1 MIRLSII
8 IKYYLYSFLL
18 LDALSGFMRIYSGIT
33 NPLFNIG
40 YWVRGPILVLLFFY
54 YLVKLKNKKLF
65 IDEILAM
72 MIFAY
77 FIFNLILNYTIM
89 PSTRM
94 IIENIPY
101 ILRQQFLIFLL
112 VYLRNRFIFSETLI
126 KKVVMINFSIL
137 TLNLMIG
144 YFLGFGLESYRFSGT
159 SKGMFQGGNPVSI
172 LNLVFFTFFL
182 MDGALRKKL
191 IPIAL
196 TFFNGFVIASKS
208 IFGFVIPIFFALKRR
223 YLSLNKIIFYNIFA
237 IIIIFSFDYMTN
249 KAVELYEERFGL
261 NITKSIAAAERVGGL
276 YDNKTLNNVASINF
290 RRYASMNIQMEESL
304 DGFNSTFF
312 GISLAGQ
319 NIFWEK
325 RGEFIFRHASMDFF
339 DFFFK
344 YGIVGTILFV
354 LILFKN
360 YRLYVSKIFNRDGLV
375 FTLFFLYAFFG
386 GHVIDSVTSGSLF
399 FFFLGKISG
408 NNNQDG
414 LIINKD

>member
-1 MIRLSII
+1 MIRLSVII
-8 IKYYLYSFLL
+8 TYYLYFFLL
-18 LDALSGFMRIYSGIT
+18 IDAFSGFIRIYSGIT
-33 NPLFNIG
+33 NPIFNIG
-40 YWVRGPILVLLFFY
+40 YWVRGPILVLLLYY
-54 YLVKLKNKKLF
+54 YLIQLKKRKLF
-65 IDEILAM
+65 IDEFLALI
-72 MIFAY
+72 IFAY
-77 FIFNLILNYTIM
+77 FIFNLFLNYTIM
-89 PSTRM
+89 PSSRM

-112 VYLRNRFIFSETLI
+112 VYIRNRLTFSDALV
-126 KKVVMINFSIL
+126 KKVIMINFSVL
-137 TLNLMIG
+137 TLNLVIG

-182 MDGALRKKL
+182 MDGALRKKF
-191 IPIAL
+191 IPILL

-208 IFGFVIPIFFALKRR
+208 IFGFIIPIFFALKRR
-223 YLSLNKIIFYNIFA
+223 YLSLNKIIFYNILA
-237 IIIIFSFDYMTN
+237 IIILFSFDYMSN
-249 KAVELYEERFGL
+249 KAVELYEKRFGL
-261 NITKSIAAAERVGGL
+261 NISKSIAAAERVGGL
-276 YDNKTLNNVASINF
+276 YDNQTLNNVASINF
-290 RRYASMNIQMEESL
+290 RRYASMNIQMEESWK
-304 DGFNSTFF
+304 GFNSTIF

-344 YGIVGTILFV
+344 YGIIGTVLFTM
-354 LILFKN
+354 ILFKN
-360 YRLYVSKIFNRDGLV
+360 YNLYISKIFSRDGLV

-408 NNNQDG
+408 KNNQNDS
-414 LIINKD
+414 N

>member
-1 MIRLSII
+1 MIRLSVI
-8 IKYYLYSFLL
+8 IKYYLYFFLL
-18 LDALSGFMRIYSGIT
+18 IDAFSGFIRIYSGIT
-33 NPLFNIG
+33 NPIFNIG
-40 YWVRGPILVLLFFY
+40 YWVRGPILVLLLYY
-54 YLVKLKNKKLF
+54 YLIQLKKRKLF
-65 IDEILAM
+65 IDEFLALI
-72 MIFAY
+72 IFAY
-77 FIFNLILNYTIM
+77 FIFNLFLNYTIL
-89 PSTRM
+89 PSSRM

-112 VYLRNRFIFSETLI
+112 VYIRNRLTFSDALV
-126 KKVVMINFSIL
+126 KKVVMINFSVL
-137 TLNLMIG
+137 TLNLVIG

-182 MDGALRKKL
+182 MDGALRKKF
-191 IPIAL
+191 IPILL

-208 IFGFVIPIFFALKRR
+208 IFGFIIPIFFALKRR
-223 YLSLNKIIFYNIFA
+223 YLSLNKIIFYNILA
-237 IIIIFSFDYMTN
+237 IIILFSFDYMSN
-249 KAVELYEERFGL
+249 KAVELYEKRFGL
-261 NITKSIAAAERVGGL
+261 NISKSIAAAERVGGL
-276 YDNKTLNNVASINF
+276 YDNQTLNNVASINF
-290 RRYASMNIQMEESL
+290 RRYASMNIQMEESWK
-304 DGFNSTFF
+304 GFNSTIF

-344 YGIVGTILFV
+344 YGIIGTVIFTM
-354 LILFKN
+354 ILFKN
-360 YRLYVSKIFNRDGLV
+360 YNLYISKIFSRDGLV

-408 NNNQDG
+408 KNNQNTS
-414 LIINKD
+414 NKE

>member
-1 MIRLSII
+1 MIRLSVI
-8 IKYYLYSFLL
+8 IKYYLYFFLL
-18 LDALSGFMRIYSGIT
+18 IDAFSGFIRIYSGIT
-33 NPLFNIG
+33 NPIFNIG
-40 YWVRGPILVLLFFY
+40 YWVRGPILVLLLYY
-54 YLVKLKNKKLF
+54 YLIQLKKRKLF
-65 IDEILAM
+65 IDEFLALI
-72 MIFAY
+72 IFAY
-77 FIFNLILNYTIM
+77 FIFNLFLNYTIL
-89 PSTRM
+89 PSSRM

-112 VYLRNRFIFSETLI
+112 VYIRNRLTFSDALV
-126 KKVVMINFSIL
+126 KKVIMINFSVL
-137 TLNLMIG
+137 TLNLVIG

-182 MDGALRKKL
+182 MDGALRKKF
-191 IPIAL
+191 IPILL

-208 IFGFVIPIFFALKRR
+208 IFGFIIPIFFALKRR
-223 YLSLNKIIFYNIFA
+223 YLSLNKIIFYNILA
-237 IIIIFSFDYMTN
+237 IIILFSFDYMSN
-249 KAVELYEERFGL
+249 KAVELYEKRFGL
-261 NITKSIAAAERVGGL
+261 NISKSIAAAERVGGL
-276 YDNKTLNNVASINF
+276 YDNQTLNNVASINF
-290 RRYASMNIQMEESL
+290 RRYASMNIQMEESWK
-304 DGFNSTFF
+304 GFNSTIF

-344 YGIVGTILFV
+344 YGIIGTVLFTM
-354 LILFKN
+354 ILFKN
-360 YRLYVSKIFNRDGLV
+360 YNLYISKIFSRDGLV

-408 NNNQDG
+408 KNNKNDS
-414 LIINKD
+414 N

>member
-1 MIRLSII
+1 MLRLSVI

-18 LDALSGFMRIYSGIT
+18 VDALSGFIRIYSGIT

-40 YWVRGPILVLLFFY
+40 YWIRGPILILLLFY
-54 YLVKLKNKKLF
+54 YLIQLKKKKLF
-65 IDEILAM
+65 IDEFLALI
-72 MIFAY
+72 IFAY
-77 FIFNLILNYTIM
+77 FIFNLFLNYTIM
-89 PSTRM
+89 PSSRM

-101 ILRQQFLIFLL
+101 ILRQQYLIFLL
-112 VYLRNRFIFSETLI
+112 VYIRNRFTFSEVLV
-126 KKVVMINFSIL
+126 KKVVMINFFIL

-182 MDGALRKKL
+182 MDGALRKNL
-191 IPIAL
+191 IPILL

-208 IFGFVIPIFFALKRR
+208 IFGFIIPIFFALKRR

-237 IIIIFSFDYMTN
+237 IIILFSFDYISN
-249 KAVELYEERFGL
+249 KAVELYEQRFGL
-261 NITKSIAAAERVGGL
+261 NISKSIAAAERVGGL
-276 YDNKTLNNVASINF
+276 YDNQTLNNVASINF

-304 DGFNSTFF
+304 KGFNSTIF

-344 YGIVGTILFV
+344 YGIIGTALFV
-354 LILFKN
+354 IILFKN
-360 YRLYVSKIFNRDGLV
+360 YNLYISKIFSRDGLV
-375 FTLFFLYAFFG
+375 FVLFFLYAFFG

-399 FFFLGKISG
+399 FFFLGKISRKS
-408 NNNQDG
+408 NENDSN
-414 LIINKD
+414 

>member
-1 MIRLSII
+1 MIRLSAT
-8 IKYYLYSFLL
+8 IKYYLYFFLL
-18 LDALSGFMRIYSGIT
+18 IDAFSGFIRIYSGIT
-33 NPLFNIG
+33 NPIFNIG
-40 YWVRGPILVLLFFY
+40 YWVRGPILILLLYY
-54 YLVKLKNKKLF
+54 YLIQLKKRKLF
-65 IDEILAM
+65 IDEFLALI
-72 MIFAY
+72 IFAY
-77 FIFNLILNYTIM
+77 FIFNLFLNYTIM
-89 PSTRM
+89 PSSRM

-112 VYLRNRFIFSETLI
+112 VYIRNRLTFSDALV
-126 KKVVMINFSIL
+126 KKVIMINFSVL
-137 TLNLMIG
+137 TLNLVIG

-191 IPIAL
+191 IPILL

-208 IFGFVIPIFFALKRR
+208 IFGFIIPIFFALKRR
-223 YLSLNKIIFYNIFA
+223 YLSLNKIIFYNILA
-237 IIIIFSFDYMTN
+237 IIILFSFDYMSN
-249 KAVELYEERFGL
+249 KAVELYEKRFGL
-261 NITKSIAAAERVGGL
+261 NISKSIAAAERVGGL
-276 YDNKTLNNVASINF
+276 YDNQTLNNVASINF
-290 RRYASMNIQMEESL
+290 RRYASMNIQMEESWK
-304 DGFNSTFF
+304 GFNSTIF

-344 YGIVGTILFV
+344 YGIIGTVLFTM
-354 LILFKN
+354 ILFKN
-360 YRLYVSKIFNRDGLV
+360 YNLYISKIFSRDGLV

-408 NNNQDG
+408 KNNQNDS
-414 LIINKD
+414 N

>member
-1 MIRLSII
+1 MIRLSVI
-8 IKYYLYSFLL
+8 IKYYLYFFLL
-18 LDALSGFMRIYSGIT
+18 IDAFSGFIRIYSGIT
-33 NPLFNIG
+33 NPIFNIG
-40 YWVRGPILVLLFFY
+40 YWVRGPILVLLLYY
-54 YLVKLKNKKLF
+54 YLIQLKKRKLF
-65 IDEILAM
+65 IDEFLALI
-72 MIFAY
+72 IFAY
-77 FIFNLILNYTIM
+77 FIFNLFLNYTIM
-89 PSTRM
+89 PSSRM

-112 VYLRNRFIFSETLI
+112 VYIRNRLTFSDALV
-126 KKVVMINFSIL
+126 KKVIMINFSVL
-137 TLNLMIG
+137 TLNLVIG

-182 MDGALRKKL
+182 MDGALRKKF
-191 IPIAL
+191 IPILL

-208 IFGFVIPIFFALKRR
+208 IFGFIIPIFFALKRR
-223 YLSLNKIIFYNIFA
+223 YLSLNKIIFYNILTV
-237 IIIIFSFDYMTN
+237 IILFSFDYMSI
-249 KAVELYEERFGL
+249 KAVELYEKRFGL
-261 NITKSIAAAERVGGL
+261 NISKSIAAAERVGGL
-276 YDNKTLNNVASINF
+276 YDNQTLNNVASINF
-290 RRYASMNIQMEESL
+290 RRYASMNIQMEESWK
-304 DGFNSTFF
+304 GFNSTIF

-344 YGIVGTILFV
+344 YGIIGTVLFTM
-354 LILFKN
+354 ILFKN
-360 YRLYVSKIFNRDGLV
+360 YNLYISKIFSRDGLV

-408 NNNQDG
+408 KNNQNDS
-414 LIINKD
+414 N

>member
-1 MIRLSII
+1 MIRLSVI
-8 IKYYLYSFLL
+8 IKYYLYFFLL
-18 LDALSGFMRIYSGIT
+18 IDAFSGFIRIYSGIT
-33 NPLFNIG
+33 NPIFNIG
-40 YWVRGPILVLLFFY
+40 YWVRGPILVLLLYY
-54 YLVKLKNKKLF
+54 YLIQLKKRKLF
-65 IDEILAM
+65 IDEFLALI
-72 MIFAY
+72 IFAY
-77 FIFNLILNYTIM
+77 FIFNLFLNYTIM
-89 PSTRM
+89 PSSRM

-112 VYLRNRFIFSETLI
+112 VYIRNRLTFSDALV
-126 KKVVMINFSIL
+126 KKVIMINFSVL
-137 TLNLMIG
+137 TLNLVIG

-182 MDGALRKKL
+182 MDGALRKKF
-191 IPIAL
+191 IPILL

-208 IFGFVIPIFFALKRR
+208 IFGFIIPIFFALKRR
-223 YLSLNKIIFYNIFA
+223 YLSLNKIIFYNILA
-237 IIIIFSFDYMTN
+237 IIILFSFDYMSN
-249 KAVELYEERFGL
+249 KAVELYEKRFGL
-261 NITKSIAAAERVGGL
+261 NISKSIAAAERVGGL
-276 YDNKTLNNVASINF
+276 YDNQTLNNVASINF

-304 DGFNSTFF
+304 KGFNSTIF

-344 YGIVGTILFV
+344 YGIIGTVLFTM
-354 LILFKN
+354 ILFKN
-360 YRLYVSKIFNRDGLV
+360 YNLYISKIFSRDGLV

-408 NNNQDG
+408 KNNQNDS
-414 LIINKD
+414 N

>member
-1 MIRLSII
+1 MIRLSVI
-8 IKYYLYSFLL
+8 IKYYLYFFLL
-18 LDALSGFMRIYSGIT
+18 IDAFSGFIRIYSGIT
-33 NPLFNIG
+33 NPIFNIG
-40 YWVRGPILVLLFFY
+40 YWVRGPILVLLLYY
-54 YLVKLKNKKLF
+54 YLIQLKKRKLF
-65 IDEILAM
+65 IDEFLALI
-72 MIFAY
+72 IFAY
-77 FIFNLILNYTIM
+77 FIFNLFLNYTIM
-89 PSTRM
+89 PSSRM

-112 VYLRNRFIFSETLI
+112 VYIRNRLTFSDALV
-126 KKVVMINFSIL
+126 KKVIMINFSVL
-137 TLNLMIG
+137 TLNLVIG

-182 MDGALRKKL
+182 MDSALRKKL
-191 IPIAL
+191 IPILL
-196 TFFNGFVIASKS
+196 TFFYGFVIASKS
-208 IFGFVIPIFFALKRR
+208 IFGFIIPIFFALKRR
-223 YLSLNKIIFYNIFA
+223 YLSLNKIIFYNILA
-237 IIIIFSFDYMTN
+237 IIILFSFDYMSN
-249 KAVELYEERFGL
+249 KAVELYEKRFGL
-261 NITKSIAAAERVGGL
+261 NISKSIAAAERVGGL
-276 YDNKTLNNVASINF
+276 YDNQALNNVASINF

-304 DGFNSTFF
+304 KGFNSTIF

-344 YGIVGTILFV
+344 YGIIGTVLFTM
-354 LILFKN
+354 ILFKN
-360 YRLYVSKIFNRDGLV
+360 YNLYISKIFSRDGLV

-408 NNNQDG
+408 KNNQNDS
-414 LIINKD
+414 N

>member
-1 MIRLSII
+1 MIRLSAI
-8 IKYYLYSFLL
+8 IKYYLYFFLL
-18 LDALSGFMRIYSGIT
+18 IDAFSGFIRIYSGIT
-33 NPLFNIG
+33 NPIFNIG
-40 YWVRGPILVLLFFY
+40 YWVRGPILVLLLYY
-54 YLVKLKNKKLF
+54 YLIQLKKRKLF
-65 IDEILAM
+65 IDEFLALI
-72 MIFAY
+72 IFAY
-77 FIFNLILNYTIM
+77 FIFNLFLNYTIL
-89 PSTRM
+89 PSSRM

-112 VYLRNRFIFSETLI
+112 VYIRNRLTFSDALV
-126 KKVVMINFSIL
+126 KKVIMINFCVL
-137 TLNLMIG
+137 TLNLVIG

-182 MDGALRKKL
+182 MDGALRKKF
-191 IPIAL
+191 IPILL

-208 IFGFVIPIFFALKRR
+208 IFGFIIPIFFALKRR
-223 YLSLNKIIFYNIFA
+223 YLSLNKIIFYNILA
-237 IIIIFSFDYMTN
+237 IIILFSFDYMSN
-249 KAVELYEERFGL
+249 KAVELYEKRFGL
-261 NITKSIAAAERVGGL
+261 NISKSIAAAERVGGL
-276 YDNKTLNNVASINF
+276 YDNQTLNNVASINF
-290 RRYASMNIQMEESL
+290 RRYASMNIQMEESWK
-304 DGFNSTFF
+304 GFNSTIF

-344 YGIVGTILFV
+344 YGIIGTVLFTM
-354 LILFKN
+354 ILFKN
-360 YRLYVSKIFNRDGLV
+360 YNLYISKIFSRDGLV

-408 NNNQDG
+408 KNNQNDS
-414 LIINKD
+414 N

>member
-1 MIRLSII
+1 MIRLSVI
-8 IKYYLYSFLL
+8 IKYYLYFFLL
-18 LDALSGFMRIYSGIT
+18 IDAFSGFIRIYSGIT
-33 NPLFNIG
+33 NPIFNIG
-40 YWVRGPILVLLFFY
+40 YWVRGPILVLLLYY
-54 YLVKLKNKKLF
+54 YLIQLKKRKLF
-65 IDEILAM
+65 IDEFLALI
-72 MIFAY
+72 IFAY
-77 FIFNLILNYTIM
+77 FIFNLFLNYTIM
-89 PSTRM
+89 PSSRM

-112 VYLRNRFIFSETLI
+112 VYIRNRLTFSDALV
-126 KKVVMINFSIL
+126 KKVIMINFSVL
-137 TLNLMIG
+137 TLNLVIG

-182 MDGALRKKL
+182 MDGALRKKF
-191 IPIAL
+191 IPILL

-208 IFGFVIPIFFALKRR
+208 IFGFIIPIFFALKRR
-223 YLSLNKIIFYNIFA
+223 YLSLNKIIFYNILA
-237 IIIIFSFDYMTN
+237 IIILFSFDYMSN
-249 KAVELYEERFGL
+249 KAVELYEKRFGL
-261 NITKSIAAAERVGGL
+261 NISKSIAAAERVGGL
-276 YDNKTLNNVASINF
+276 YDNQTLNNVASINF
-290 RRYASMNIQMEESL
+290 RRYASMNIQMEESWK
-304 DGFNSTFF
+304 GFNSTIF

-344 YGIVGTILFV
+344 YGIIGTVLFTM
-354 LILFKN
+354 ILFKN
-360 YRLYVSKIFNRDGLV
+360 YNLYISKIFSRDGLV

-408 NNNQDG
+408 E
-414 LIINKD
+414 NKK

>member
-1 MIRLSII
+1 MIRLSAI
-8 IKYYLYSFLL
+8 IKYYLYFFLL
-18 LDALSGFMRIYSGIT
+18 IDAFSGFIRIYSGIT
-33 NPLFNIG
+33 NPIFNIG
-40 YWVRGPILVLLFFY
+40 YWVRGPILVLLLYY
-54 YLVKLKNKKLF
+54 YLIQLKKRKLF
-65 IDEILAM
+65 IDEFLALI
-72 MIFAY
+72 IFAY
-77 FIFNLILNYTIM
+77 FIFNLFLNYTIL
-89 PSTRM
+89 PSSRM

-112 VYLRNRFIFSETLI
+112 VYIRNRLTFSDALV
-126 KKVVMINFSIL
+126 KKVIMINFSVL
-137 TLNLMIG
+137 TLNLVIG

-182 MDGALRKKL
+182 MDGALRKKF
-191 IPIAL
+191 IPILL

-208 IFGFVIPIFFALKRR
+208 IFGFIIPIFFALKRR
-223 YLSLNKIIFYNIFA
+223 YLSLNKIIFYNILA
-237 IIIIFSFDYMTN
+237 IIILLSFDYMSN
-249 KAVELYEERFGL
+249 KAVELYEKRFGL
-261 NITKSIAAAERVGGL
+261 NISKSIAAAERVGGL
-276 YDNKTLNNVASINF
+276 YDNQTLNNVASINF
-290 RRYASMNIQMEESL
+290 RRYASMNIQMEESWK
-304 DGFNSTFF
+304 GFNSTIF

-344 YGIVGTILFV
+344 YGIIGTVLFTM
-354 LILFKN
+354 ILFKN
-360 YRLYVSKIFNRDGLV
+360 YKLYISKIFSRDGLV

-408 NNNQDG
+408 KNNQNDS
-414 LIINKD
+414 N

>member
-1 MIRLSII
+1 MIRLSAI
-8 IKYYLYSFLL
+8 IKYYLYFFLL
-18 LDALSGFMRIYSGIT
+18 IDAFSGFIRIYSGIT
-33 NPLFNIG
+33 NPIFNIG
-40 YWVRGPILVLLFFY
+40 YWVRGPILVLLLYY
-54 YLVKLKNKKLF
+54 YLIQLKKRKLF
-65 IDEILAM
+65 IDEFLALI
-72 MIFAY
+72 IFAY
-77 FIFNLILNYTIM
+77 FIFNLFLNYTIM
-89 PSTRM
+89 PSSRM

-112 VYLRNRFIFSETLI
+112 VYIRNRLTFSDALV
-126 KKVVMINFSIL
+126 KKVIMINFSVL
-137 TLNLMIG
+137 TLNLVIG

-182 MDGALRKKL
+182 MDGALRKKF
-191 IPIAL
+191 IPILL

-208 IFGFVIPIFFALKRR
+208 IFGFIIPIFFALKRR
-223 YLSLNKIIFYNIFA
+223 YLSLNKIIFYNILA
-237 IIIIFSFDYMTN
+237 IIILFSFDYMSN
-249 KAVELYEERFGL
+249 KAVELYEKRFGL
-261 NITKSIAAAERVGGL
+261 NISKSIAAAERVGGL
-276 YDNKTLNNVASINF
+276 YDNQTLNNVASINF
-290 RRYASMNIQMEESL
+290 RRYASMNIQMEESWK
-304 DGFNSTFF
+304 GFNSTIF

-344 YGIVGTILFV
+344 YGIIGTVLFTM
-354 LILFKN
+354 ILFKN
-360 YRLYVSKIFNRDGLV
+360 YNLYISKIFSRDGLV

-408 NNNQDG
+408 KNNQNDS
-414 LIINKD
+414 N

>member
-1 MIRLSII
+1 MIRLSVI
-8 IKYYLYSFLL
+8 IKYYLYFFLL
-18 LDALSGFMRIYSGIT
+18 IDAFSGFIRIYSGIT
-33 NPLFNIG
+33 NPIFNIG
-40 YWVRGPILVLLFFY
+40 YWVRGPILILLLYY
-54 YLVKLKNKKLF
+54 YLIQLKKRKLF
-65 IDEILAM
+65 IDEFLALI
-72 MIFAY
+72 IFAY
-77 FIFNLILNYTIM
+77 FIFNLFLNYTIM
-89 PSTRM
+89 PSSRM

-112 VYLRNRFIFSETLI
+112 VYIRNRFTFSESMI
-126 KKVVMINFSIL
+126 KKVVMVNFSVL
-137 TLNLMIG
+137 TLNLVIG

-191 IPIAL
+191 IPILL

-208 IFGFVIPIFFALKRR
+208 IFGFIIPIFFALKRR
-223 YLSLNKIIFYNIFA
+223 YLSLNKIIFYNILA
-237 IIIIFSFDYMTN
+237 IIILFSFDYMSN
-249 KAVELYEERFGL
+249 KAVELYEKRFGL
-261 NITKSIAAAERVGGL
+261 NISKSIAAAERVGGL
-276 YDNKTLNNVASINF
+276 YDNQTLNNVASINF
-290 RRYASMNIQMEESL
+290 RRYASMNIQMEESWK
-304 DGFNSTFF
+304 GFNSTIF

-344 YGIVGTILFV
+344 YGIIGTVLFTM
-354 LILFKN
+354 ILFKN
-360 YRLYVSKIFNRDGLV
+360 YNLYISKIFSRDGLV

-408 NNNQDG
+408 KNNQNDS
-414 LIINKD
+414 N

>member
-1 MIRLSII
+1 MLRLSVI

-18 LDALSGFMRIYSGIT
+18 VDALSGFIRIYSGIT

-40 YWVRGPILVLLFFY
+40 YWIRGPILILLLFY
-54 YLVKLKNKKLF
+54 YLIQLKKKKLF
-65 IDEILAM
+65 IDEFLALI
-72 MIFAY
+72 IFAY
-77 FIFNLILNYTIM
+77 FIFNLFLNYTIM
-89 PSTRM
+89 PSSRM

-112 VYLRNRFIFSETLI
+112 VYIRNRFTFSEVLV
-126 KKVVMINFSIL
+126 KKVVMINFFIL

-182 MDGALRKKL
+182 MDGALRKNL
-191 IPIAL
+191 IPILL

-208 IFGFVIPIFFALKRR
+208 IFGFIIPIFFALKRR

-237 IIIIFSFDYMTN
+237 IIILFSFDYISN
-249 KAVELYEERFGL
+249 KAVELYEQRFGL
-261 NITKSIAAAERVGGL
+261 NISKSIAAAERVGGL
-276 YDNKTLNNVASINF
+276 YDNQTLNNVASINF

-304 DGFNSTFF
+304 KGFNSTIF
-312 GISLAGQ
+312 GVSLAGQ

-344 YGIVGTILFV
+344 YGIIGTALFV
-354 LILFKN
+354 MILFKN
-360 YRLYVSKIFNRDGLV
+360 YNLYISKIFSRDGLV
-375 FTLFFLYAFFG
+375 FVLFFLYAFFG

-399 FFFLGKISG
+399 FFFLGKISRKS
-408 NNNQDG
+408 NENDSN
-414 LIINKD
+414 

>member
-1 MIRLSII
+1 MIRISVI
-8 IKYYLYSFLL
+8 IKYYLYFFLL
-18 LDALSGFMRIYSGIT
+18 IDAFSGFIRIYSGIT
-33 NPLFNIG
+33 NPIFNIG
-40 YWVRGPILVLLFFY
+40 YWVRGPILVLLLYY
-54 YLVKLKNKKLF
+54 YLIQLKKRKLF
-65 IDEILAM
+65 IDEFLALI
-72 MIFAY
+72 IFAY
-77 FIFNLILNYTIM
+77 FIFNLFLNYTIL
-89 PSTRM
+89 PSSRM

-112 VYLRNRFIFSETLI
+112 VYIRNRLTFSDALV
-126 KKVVMINFSIL
+126 KKVIMINFSVL
-137 TLNLMIG
+137 TLNLVIG

-182 MDGALRKKL
+182 MDGALRKKF
-191 IPIAL
+191 IPILL

-208 IFGFVIPIFFALKRR
+208 IFGFIIPIFFALKRR
-223 YLSLNKIIFYNIFA
+223 YLSLNKIIFYNILA
-237 IIIIFSFDYMTN
+237 IIILFSFDYMSN
-249 KAVELYEERFGL
+249 KAVELYEKRFGL
-261 NITKSIAAAERVGGL
+261 NISKSIAAAERVGGL
-276 YDNKTLNNVASINF
+276 YDNQTLNNVASINF
-290 RRYASMNIQMEESL
+290 RRYASMNIQMEESWK
-304 DGFNSTFF
+304 GFNSTIF

-344 YGIVGTILFV
+344 YGIIGTVLFTM
-354 LILFKN
+354 ILFKN
-360 YRLYVSKIFNRDGLV
+360 YKLYISKIFSRDGLV

-408 NNNQDG
+408 KNNQNDS
-414 LIINKD
+414 N

>member
-1 MIRLSII
+1 MIRLSVI
-8 IKYYLYSFLL
+8 IKYYLYFFLL
-18 LDALSGFMRIYSGIT
+18 IDAFSGFIRIYSGIT
-33 NPLFNIG
+33 NPIFNIG
-40 YWVRGPILVLLFFY
+40 YWVRGPILVLLLYY
-54 YLVKLKNKKLF
+54 YLIQLKKRKLF
-65 IDEILAM
+65 IDEFLALI
-72 MIFAY
+72 IFAY
-77 FIFNLILNYTIM
+77 FIFNLFLNYTIL
-89 PSTRM
+89 PSSRM

-112 VYLRNRFIFSETLI
+112 VYIRNRLTFSDALV
-126 KKVVMINFSIL
+126 KKVIMINFSVL
-137 TLNLMIG
+137 TLNLVIG

-191 IPIAL
+191 IPILL

-208 IFGFVIPIFFALKRR
+208 IFGFIIPIFFALKRR
-223 YLSLNKIIFYNIFA
+223 YLSLNKIIFYNILA
-237 IIIIFSFDYMTN
+237 IIILFSFDYMSN
-249 KAVELYEERFGL
+249 KAVELYEKRFGL
-261 NITKSIAAAERVGGL
+261 NISKSIAAAERVGGL
-276 YDNKTLNNVASINF
+276 YDNQTLNNVASINF
-290 RRYASMNIQMEESL
+290 RRYASMNIQMEESWK
-304 DGFNSTFF
+304 GFNSTIF

-344 YGIVGTILFV
+344 YGIIGTVLFTM
-354 LILFKN
+354 ILFKN
-360 YRLYVSKIFNRDGLV
+360 YNLYISKIFSRDGLV

-408 NNNQDG
+408 KNNQNDS
-414 LIINKD
+414 N

>member
-1 MIRLSII
+1 MIRLSAI
-8 IKYYLYSFLL
+8 IKYYLYFFLL
-18 LDALSGFMRIYSGIT
+18 IDAFSGFIRIYSGIT
-33 NPLFNIG
+33 NPIFNIG
-40 YWVRGPILVLLFFY
+40 YWVRGPILVLFLYY
-54 YLVKLKNKKLF
+54 YLIQLKKRKLF
-65 IDEILAM
+65 IDEFLALI
-72 MIFAY
+72 IFAY
-77 FIFNLILNYTIM
+77 FIFNLFLNYTIL
-89 PSTRM
+89 PSSRM

-112 VYLRNRFIFSETLI
+112 VYIRNRLTFSDVLV
-126 KKVVMINFSIL
+126 KKVIMINFSVL
-137 TLNLMIG
+137 TLNLVIG

-182 MDGALRKKL
+182 MDGALRKKF
-191 IPIAL
+191 IPILL

-208 IFGFVIPIFFALKRR
+208 IFGFIIPIFFALKRR
-223 YLSLNKIIFYNIFA
+223 YLSLNKIIFYNILA
-237 IIIIFSFDYMTN
+237 IIILLSFDYMSN
-249 KAVELYEERFGL
+249 KAVELYEKRFGL
-261 NITKSIAAAERVGGL
+261 NISKSIAAAERVGGL
-276 YDNKTLNNVASINF
+276 YDNQTLNNVASINF
-290 RRYASMNIQMEESL
+290 RRYASMNIQMEESWK
-304 DGFNSTFF
+304 GFNSTIF

-344 YGIVGTILFV
+344 YGIIGTVLFTM
-354 LILFKN
+354 ILFKN
-360 YRLYVSKIFNRDGLV
+360 YKLYISKIFSRDGLV

-408 NNNQDG
+408 KNNQNDS
-414 LIINKD
+414 N

>member
-1 MIRLSII
+1 MIRLSVI
-8 IKYYLYSFLL
+8 IKYYLYFFLL
-18 LDALSGFMRIYSGIT
+18 IDAFSGFIRIYSGIT
-33 NPLFNIG
+33 NPIFNIG
-40 YWVRGPILVLLFFY
+40 YWVRGPILVLLLYY
-54 YLVKLKNKKLF
+54 YLIQLKKRKLF
-65 IDEILAM
+65 IDEFLALI
-72 MIFAY
+72 IFAY
-77 FIFNLILNYTIM
+77 FIFNLFLNYTIM
-89 PSTRM
+89 PSSRM

-112 VYLRNRFIFSETLI
+112 VYIRNRLTFSDALV
-126 KKVVMINFSIL
+126 KKVIMINFSVL
-137 TLNLMIG
+137 TLNLVIG

-191 IPIAL
+191 IPILL

-208 IFGFVIPIFFALKRR
+208 IFGFIIPIFFALKRR
-223 YLSLNKIIFYNIFA
+223 YLSLNKIIFYNILA
-237 IIIIFSFDYMTN
+237 IIILFSFDYMSN
-249 KAVELYEERFGL
+249 KAVELYEKRFGL
-261 NITKSIAAAERVGGL
+261 NISKSIAAAERVGGL
-276 YDNKTLNNVASINF
+276 YDNQTLNNVASINF
-290 RRYASMNIQMEESL
+290 RRYASMNIQMEESWK
-304 DGFNSTFF
+304 GFNSTIF

-344 YGIVGTILFV
+344 YGIIGTVLFTM
-354 LILFKN
+354 ILFKN
-360 YRLYVSKIFNRDGLV
+360 YNLYISKIFRRDGLV
-375 FTLFFLYAFFG
+375 FILFFLYAFFG

-408 NNNQDG
+408 KNNQNDS
-414 LIINKD
+414 N

>member
-1 MIRLSII
+1 MIRLSAI
-8 IKYYLYSFLL
+8 IKYYLYFFLL
-18 LDALSGFMRIYSGIT
+18 IDAFSGFIRIYSGIT

-40 YWVRGPILVLLFFY
+40 YWVRGPILVLLLYY
-54 YLVKLKNKKLF
+54 YLIQLKKRKLF
-65 IDEILAM
+65 IDEFLALI
-72 MIFAY
+72 IFAY
-77 FIFNLILNYTIM
+77 FIFNLFLNYTIM
-89 PSTRM
+89 PSSRM

-112 VYLRNRFIFSETLI
+112 VYIRNRLTFSDALV
-126 KKVVMINFSIL
+126 KKVVMVNFSVL
-137 TLNLMIG
+137 TLNLVIG

-182 MDGALRKKL
+182 MDGALRKKF
-191 IPIAL
+191 IPILL

-208 IFGFVIPIFFALKRR
+208 IFGFIIPIFFALKRR
-223 YLSLNKIIFYNIFA
+223 YLSLNKIIFYNILA
-237 IIIIFSFDYMTN
+237 IIILFSFDYMSN
-249 KAVELYEERFGL
+249 KAVELYEKRFGL
-261 NITKSIAAAERVGGL
+261 NISKSIAAAERVCGL
-276 YDNKTLNNVASINF
+276 YDNQTFNNVASINF
-290 RRYASMNIQMEESL
+290 RRYASMNIQMEESWK
-304 DGFNSTFF
+304 GFNSTIF

-344 YGIVGTILFV
+344 YGIIGTVLFTM
-354 LILFKN
+354 ILFKN
-360 YRLYVSKIFNRDGLV
+360 YNFYISKIFRRDGLV
-375 FTLFFLYAFFG
+375 FILFFLYAFFG

-408 NNNQDG
+408 KNNQNDS
-414 LIINKD
+414 N

>member
-1 MIRLSII
+1 MLRLSVI

-18 LDALSGFMRIYSGIT
+18 VDALSGFIRIYSGIT

-40 YWVRGPILVLLFFY
+40 YWIRGPILILLLFY
-54 YLVKLKNKKLF
+54 YLIQLKKKKLF
-65 IDEILAM
+65 IDEFLALI
-72 MIFAY
+72 IFAY
-77 FIFNLILNYTIM
+77 FIFNLFLNYTIM
-89 PSTRM
+89 PSSRM

-112 VYLRNRFIFSETLI
+112 VYIRNRFTFSEVLV
-126 KKVVMINFSIL
+126 KKVVMINFFIL

-182 MDGALRKKL
+182 MDGALRKNL
-191 IPIAL
+191 IPILL

-208 IFGFVIPIFFALKRR
+208 IFGFIIPIFFALKRR

-237 IIIIFSFDYMTN
+237 IIILFSFDYISN
-249 KAVELYEERFGL
+249 KAVELYEQRFGL
-261 NITKSIAAAERVGGL
+261 NISKSIAAAERVGGL
-276 YDNKTLNNVASINF
+276 YDNQTLNNVASINF

-304 DGFNSTFF
+304 KGFNSTIF

-344 YGIVGTILFV
+344 YGIIGTALFV
-354 LILFKN
+354 IILFKN
-360 YRLYVSKIFNRDGLV
+360 YNLYISKIFSRDGLV
-375 FTLFFLYAFFG
+375 FILFFLYAFFG

-399 FFFLGKISG
+399 FFFLGKISRKS
-408 NNNQDG
+408 NEND
-414 LIINKD
+414 LH

>member
-1 MIRLSII
+1 MIKLSVI
-8 IKYYLYSFLL
+8 IKYYLYFFLL
-18 LDALSGFMRIYSGIT
+18 IDAFSGFIRIYSGVT
-33 NPLFNIG
+33 NPIFNIG
-40 YWVRGPILVLLFFY
+40 YWVRGPILVLLLYY
-54 YLVKLKNKKLF
+54 YLIQLKKRKLF
-65 IDEILAM
+65 IDEFLALV
-72 MIFAY
+72 IFAY
-77 FIFNLILNYTIM
+77 FIFNLFLNYTIM
-89 PSTRM
+89 PSSRM

-112 VYLRNRFIFSETLI
+112 VYIRNRLTFSDVLV
-126 KKVVMINFSIL
+126 KKVIMINFSIL
-137 TLNLMIG
+137 TINLVIG

-182 MDGALRKKL
+182 MDGALRKKF
-191 IPIAL
+191 IPIL
-196 TFFNGFVIASKS
+196 FTFFNGFVIASKS
-208 IFGFVIPIFFALKRR
+208 IFGFIIPIFFALKRR
-223 YLSLNKIIFYNIFA
+223 YLSLNKIIFYNILA
-237 IIIIFSFDYMTN
+237 IIILFSFDYMSN
-249 KAVELYEERFGL
+249 KAIELYEKRFGL
-261 NITKSIAAAERVGGL
+261 NISKSIAAAEKVGGL
-276 YDNKTLNNVASINF
+276 YDNQTLNNVASVNF

-304 DGFNSTFF
+304 KGFNSTIF

-344 YGIVGTILFV
+344 YGILGTVLFIM
-354 LILFKN
+354 ILFKN
-360 YRLYVSKIFNRDGLV
+360 LNLYVSKIFSRDGLV

-408 NNNQDG
+408 KNNQNDS
-414 LIINKD
+414 N